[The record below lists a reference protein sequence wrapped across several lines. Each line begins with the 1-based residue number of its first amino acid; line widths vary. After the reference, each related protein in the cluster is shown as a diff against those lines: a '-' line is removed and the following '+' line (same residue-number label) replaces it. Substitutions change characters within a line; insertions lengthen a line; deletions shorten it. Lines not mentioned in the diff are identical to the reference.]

1 MANKVYPGQV
11 VHVATESSPKDVQEP
26 LCSED
31 ESSPES
37 LIKKSMQV
45 TEGLKLLQQENSDL
59 KIRIQEQEKKYEAL
73 LIRQNLPLF
82 PALILS
88 FS

>member
-1 MANKVYPGQV
+1 MANKLYPDKA
-11 VHVATESSPKDVQEP
+11 VHVKTESSPKDDQEL

-31 ESSPES
+31 ESSKES

-59 KIRIQEQEKKYEAL
+59 KITIQEQEKKYQAL
-73 LIRQNLPLF
+73 LMR
-82 PALILS
+82 
-88 FS
+88 